1 MSTNSRG
8 FTLVEVLIIS
18 PIIILFIGAFLALL
32 VGLTGESLVVREKNT
47 AAYDTQSALDDIE
60 ASIGQAITFLPTTD
74 TVPIPQGKDNS
85 TSAGTPF
92 TNETTNEPNTL
103 IIRSAAT
110 TSRPSD
116 PARELIYMGAGAC
129 DSKNP
134 LYTYFTIYFTALDLD
149 TAGDT
154 TDKALYK
161 RTILPQNPACRT
173 AWQRGSCDVSR
184 MTSHPSVCKAR
195 DEKLVSG
202 ISTFDIQYYIGNS
215 TTAVADSQAASATD
229 VSVNLG
235 VSKQVA
241 GSPVQYTGTVRANSL
256 NIQTSESSTGAITPP
271 SNPPIAWSRNDTGPN
286 PYRTTFTW
294 SKVGNA
300 TKYIARYAINGGAPQ
315 EQDVLQSDNPSFNID
330 LAARKQTI
338 DYFEVKVVTSGSG
351 TISYGTP
358 LSLPPRI
365 PQWNECN
372 FQNGWH
378 NYKDWYGGNTFTTGG
393 YTRTSSGIVGLK
405 GLVRGGPVG
414 STICT
419 LPAGFRPK
427 FAGEKLIFQVTTANG
442 GNWGRVDVE
451 ADGRIVSVSGGND
464 WFSLDGIMFLADTT
478 GTTLPN
484 PTWTTPTWQN
494 GWSNYNTMYG
504 GTVHSNLRTTT
515 DSQGRRHIQGL
526 GGYSGTAP
534 VGVSMTVPIA
544 AASGVLHYPAISGAG
559 PGIVQVSS
567 DGTIRTR
574 SSATSWQS
582 LQMIYRPSGA
592 TGWQNMPFSSG
603 WTNYLNGFPTMQCH
617 RGTDDVVIVQG
628 LIRHPG
634 GGNGTYIG
642 DTSPCGRFSSGQVAG
657 QADRLIL
664 SPWMSN
670 ETTGRI
676 DMVNGISL
684 LSQGTQDPW
693 TALDGIHFIA
703 D

>member
-1 MSTNSRG
+1 MSINSRG

-32 VGLTGESLVVREKNT
+32 ISLTGESLVVREKNT
-47 AAYDTQSALDDIE
+47 AAYNTQSALDDIE
-60 ASIGQAITFLPTTD
+60 ASINQAIAFLPTTG

-85 TSAGTPF
+85 TSVGTPF
-92 TNETTNEPNTL
+92 TNETASEPNTL

-129 DSKNP
+129 DIKNP
-134 LYTYFTIYFTALDLD
+134 LYTYYTVYFTALDPD

-161 RTILPQNPACRT
+161 RTILPQNPACKV
-173 AWQRGSCDVSR
+173 AWQRGSCDASR
-184 MTSHPSVCKAR
+184 VASHPSVCKTR

-202 ISTFDIQYYIGNS
+202 ITTFDVQYYIGSS

-229 VSVNLG
+229 VSVNIA

-241 GSPVQYTGTVRANSL
+241 GSPVEYTGSVRTNSL
-256 NIQTSESSTGAITPP
+256 NVQTSENP
-271 SNPPIAWSRNDTGPN
+271 SGTVTSPTLPPIEWSRPTTE
-286 PYRTTFTW
+286 PYKTIISWGR
-294 SKVGNA
+294 VGNA
-300 TKYIARYAINGGAPQ
+300 TGYEAKYRLNGGSEVTVPVSQPGGTTA
-315 EQDVLQSDNPSFNID
+315 PSFPID
-330 LAARKQTI
+330 AAHRKQTVQLTSL
-338 DYFEVKVVTSGSG
+338 EVVTANGQYAYDSPIP
-351 TISYGTP
+351 TIP
-358 LSLPPRI
+358 AI
-365 PQWNECN
+365 PNWNECS

-393 YTRTSSGIVGLK
+393 YTKTSSGIVGLK

-427 FAGEKLIFQVTTANG
+427 FAGEKLIFQVTSANG

-451 ADGRIVSVSGGND
+451 ADGRIVAVQGGND
-464 WFSLDGIMFLADTT
+464 WFSLDGILFMSDSSNT
-478 GTTLPN
+478 
-484 PTWTTPTWQN
+484 TWTTTHTWQN
-494 GWSNYNTMYG
+494 GWSGYG
-504 GTVHSNLRTTT
+504 AGHSTLRSTV
-515 DSQGRRHIQGL
+515 DSQGRRHVQGL
-526 GGYSGTAP
+526 GSYPSTAAPNGVAMTNIGTGTGPSA
-534 VGVSMTVPIA
+534 T
-544 AASGVLHYPAISGAG
+544 LHYPAMAGG
-559 PGIVQVSS
+559 PGIVQVQSS
-567 DGTIRTR
+567 GNIITR
-574 SSATSWQS
+574 SSPNSYQQ
-582 LQMIYRPSGA
+582 LQLVYRNAFA

-617 RGTDDVVIVQG
+617 RGADDVVIVQG

>member
-1 MSTNSRG
+1 MPTNSRG

-154 TDKALYK
+154 ADKALYK

-184 MTSHPSVCKAR
+184 MTSHSSVCKAR

-215 TTAVADSQAASATD
+215 TTAVPDSQAASATD

-256 NIQTSESSTGAITPP
+256 NIQTSESPTGAVTPP
-271 SNPPIAWSRNDTGPN
+271 ANPQISFSRNNDGPN
-286 PYRTTFTW
+286 PYRSTFSW
-294 SKVGNA
+294 PSVGNA
-300 TKYIARYAINGGAPQ
+300 SSYLFRYRLNGGSWV
-315 EQDVLQSDNPSFNID
+315 EQTVAQTANPSFNVE
-330 LAARKQTI
+330 ATARKQTI
-338 DYFEVKVVTSGSG
+338 DVELDVVSSSG
-351 TISYGTP
+351 TYPYGSRSAP
-358 LSLPPRI
+358 AI
-365 PQWNECN
+365 PNWNECT

-378 NYKDWYGGNTFTTGG
+378 NYRDNYGGNTYTTGG

-427 FAGEKLIFQVTTANG
+427 FAGEKLIFQVASANG

-451 ADGRIVSVSGGND
+451 ADGRIVAVQGGND
-464 WFSLDGIMFLADTT
+464 WFSLDGILFMSDSSNT
-478 GTTLPN
+478 
-484 PTWTTPTWQN
+484 TWTSTHTWQN
-494 GWSNYNTMYG
+494 GWSGYG
-504 GTVHSNLRTTT
+504 AGHSTLRSTV
-515 DSQGRRHIQGL
+515 DSQGRRHVQGL
-526 GGYSGTAP
+526 GSYPSTAAPNGVAMTNIGTGTGPSA
-534 VGVSMTVPIA
+534 T
-544 AASGVLHYPAISGAG
+544 LHYPAMAGG
-559 PGIVQVSS
+559 PGIVQVQSN
-567 DGTIRTR
+567 GNIVTR
-574 SSATSWQS
+574 SSPNSYQQ
-582 LQMIYRPSGA
+582 LQLVYRNAFA

-642 DTSPCGRFSSGQVAG
+642 DTSPCGRFSSGQPTG

-676 DMVNGISL
+676 DMVNGVSL
-684 LSQGTQDPW
+684 LSQSTQDPW